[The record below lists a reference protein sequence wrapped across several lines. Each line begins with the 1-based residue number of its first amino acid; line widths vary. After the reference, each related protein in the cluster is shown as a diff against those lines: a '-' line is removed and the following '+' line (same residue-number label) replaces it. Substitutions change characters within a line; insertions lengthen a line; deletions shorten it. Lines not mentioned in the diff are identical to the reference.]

1 MEEINLVEVFNM
13 FLRKWWLIVTFMI
26 VCGTATYMYTDVFV
40 QETYETDGSF
50 YINVETQQMQY
61 DEAVT
66 SGKLI
71 ANARFALSCSEILQS
86 RTFLESVSAQLGAL
100 GETYNANRI
109 KSMLDIEILNETEFI
124 KLKVTGN
131 NPDDVY
137 DILNCIMEMAPQKIT
152 DTVKGGS
159 ASIVDIPYTPK
170 NPVGPNKTKNTL
182 IGMIVG
188 LIISALMIFLMELF
202 DTHIKTADEI
212 KNKYKLPVLGEIPQL
227 DGEK

>member
-50 YINVETQQMQY
+50 YVNVETQQQQY
-61 DEAVT
+61 DDAVT

-71 ANARFALSCSEILQS
+71 ANARLAITCSEILQS
-86 RTFLESVSAQLGAL
+86 RTFLEEVSAQLGSL
-100 GETYNANRI
+100 GELYNAKRI
-109 KSMLDIEILNETEFI
+109 KSMLEIEILNETELI
-124 KLKVTGN
+124 NIKVTGN

-137 DILNCIMEMAPQKIT
+137 DILNCIMEKAPRKIT

-159 ASIVDIPYTPK
+159 ASIVDIPYVPQ

-182 IGMIVG
+182 IGMIAG
-188 LIISALMIFLMELF
+188 LVISALMIFLMELF

-227 DGEK
+227 DSEK

>member
-13 FLRKWWLIVTFMI
+13 FLRKWWLIATFMI

-50 YINVETQQMQY
+50 YANVETQQIQN
-61 DEAVT
+61 DETVT

-71 ANARFALSCSEILQS
+71 ANSRFAITCEELLHG
-86 RTFLESVSAQLGAL
+86 RTFLEEVSKQLGAL
-100 GETYNANRI
+100 RQTYNANRI
-109 KSMLDIEILNETEFI
+109 NGMLKVEIQNESEII

-137 DILNCIMEMAPQKIT
+137 DILNCIMEKAPEMVT
-152 DTVKGGS
+152 STVKGGS
-159 ASIVDIPYTPK
+159 LSIVDVPYVPQ

-202 DTHIKTADEI
+202 DTHIKTAEEV
-212 KNKYKLPVLGEIPQL
+212 KSKYELPVLGEIPQM